1 MSEQRPSTGSPT
13 PDQSSSEA
21 GKNIQR
27 YVYLG
32 AGGLGAI
39 ILVLFLIGVVLAV
52 LTPVESTGA
61 RLSYIRN
68 ILIIVV
74 VLEGI
79 VIIGAISTLIV
90 QVTRLVNLL
99 QRESRP
105 ILHDARQAVQQA
117 RGTVGFVSETATAPI
132 IRTGAFLAGVRVF
145 AREVGGIR
153 RAVRRTVRRDK
164 EGSNGTS

>member
-1 MSEQRPSTGSPT
+1 MSERRPSTGSST
-13 PDQSSSEA
+13 PDQSSGEA

-39 ILVLFLIGVVLAV
+39 ILVLFLIGLVLAV
-52 LTPVESTGA
+52 LTPVEATGA

-68 ILIIVV
+68 IFLIIM

-117 RGTVGFVSETATAPI
+117 KGTVGFVSETATAPI
-132 IRTGAFLAGVRVF
+132 IRAGAFLAGVRVF
-145 AREVGGIR
+145 TREVGGIR
-153 RAVRRTVRRDK
+153 RAVRRTVKPDK
-164 EGSNGTS
+164 GASNGTS

>member
-1 MSEQRPSTGSPT
+1 MSERRPSTGSPT
-13 PDQSSSEA
+13 PEQPRGEA

-39 ILVLFLIGVVLAV
+39 ILILFLIGVILAI
-52 LTPVESTGA
+52 LTPIEATGA

-68 ILIIVV
+68 MLIIIV

-99 QRESRP
+99 QKESRP

-117 RGTVGFVSETATAPI
+117 KGTVGFVSETAAAPI
-132 IRTGAFLAGVRVF
+132 IRAGSFLAGMRVF
-145 AREVGGIR
+145 VREVGGIR
-153 RAVRRTVRRDK
+153 RAVRRTVR
-164 EGSNGTS
+164 SNGGESNGAA